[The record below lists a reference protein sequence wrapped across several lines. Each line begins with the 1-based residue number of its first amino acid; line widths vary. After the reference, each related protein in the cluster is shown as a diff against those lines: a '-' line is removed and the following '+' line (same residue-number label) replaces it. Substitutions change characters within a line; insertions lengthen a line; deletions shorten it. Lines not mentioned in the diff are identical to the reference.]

1 MGGCRCS
8 YKNCQNTTK
17 TTENVHFFHYPVK
30 HTERCKLWIEKA
42 NKPQFLDLEEDQL
55 RNKVICEYHFEDKWF
70 PNSQKKRLLLGAV
83 PTLDVG
89 CEKEQLQPDMYVSTG
104 MQDIQLLPASSDG
117 SLFILDTDSIFS
129 RSNKIDS
136 FVYKN
141 GMIIPSQIQPVQS
154 VKREEKPKIPVSKAS
169 TSRTASSKPQQY
181 CNNKLERSESPEM
194 KVQIKKESI
203 EYDPQLKRM
212 SHKSVLEDIEINS
225 EEDNLSNSSVK
236 KITPLQ
242 KLTSVK
248 TPGINKAASEKANLA
263 KNYLRKI
270 KQHSRDI
277 ACIKKMLRQKSMTDN
292 KPDTN
297 TILNCLKEQLP
308 PTFFTVLSLT
318 LSNKFD
324 LTEADIDF
332 FTTIHKMSPAVYQLL
347 VDKYKWSLPSVDI
360 VETAME

>member
-30 HTERCKLWIEKA
+30 HIERCKLWIEKA
-42 NKPQFLDLEEDQL
+42 NKPHFLDLEEDQL

-89 CEKEQLQPDMYVSTG
+89 CEKEQQQPDMYVSTG

-141 GMIIPSQIQPVQS
+141 GMIIPSQSHQS
-154 VKREEKPKIPVSKAS
+154 IKREEKPKSPVSKAS
-169 TSRTASSKPQQY
+169 TSKSASSKQQQFL
-181 CNNKLERSESPEM
+181 NNNFERSESPESN
-194 KVQIKKESI
+194 VQIKNEST
-203 EYDPQLKRM
+203 ENEPQLRRM
-212 SHKSVLEDIEINS
+212 PHKNVLEDIEITS
-225 EEDNLSNSSVK
+225 DEDNLSNSSLK
-236 KITPLQ
+236 KNTSLQ

-248 TPGINKAASEKANLA
+248 TSGINKAASEKANLA

-277 ACIKKMLRQKSMTDN
+277 ACIKKMLRQKSLADT

-347 VDKYKWSLPSVDI
+347 VDKYKWSLPSVDV
-360 VETAME
+360 VETPME